1 MTGQN
6 MFPLPLANMNITHT
20 GKRGKKSMPSGV
32 QNKALFPK
40 QFLDTAEKIAGS
52 PIAQQY
58 LDLKIVDTQNF
69 DLCQRKFR
77 SFSVV

>member
-1 MTGQN
+1 
-6 MFPLPLANMNITHT
+6 
-20 GKRGKKSMPSGV
+20 MPSGV

-40 QFLDTAEKIAGS
+40 QFLQKKIVGS
-52 PIAQQY
+52 PMAQQY